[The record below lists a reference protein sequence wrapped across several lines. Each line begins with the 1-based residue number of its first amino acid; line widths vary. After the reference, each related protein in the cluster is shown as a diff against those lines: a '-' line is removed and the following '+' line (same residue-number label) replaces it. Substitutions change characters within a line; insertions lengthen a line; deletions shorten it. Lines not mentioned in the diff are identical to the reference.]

1 MNKTRRQKL
10 ADLRDRLSELQ
21 DQASNLQS
29 DLQDVLNEEQEYLDN
44 MPESLFGGEKGT
56 KAQDAI
62 DTMENIIISL
72 GEFCDIDT
80 AQFDE
85 AAE

>member
-1 MNKTRRQKL
+1 MNKTRRQTL

-21 DQASNLQS
+21 EQASNLQS

-44 MPESLFGGEKGT
+44 MPESMAEGEKGT
-56 KAQDAI
+56 KAQSAI